1 MTTSLREG
9 AIAERLAERL
19 AERMSETL
27 AAETANSGE
36 LVSVT
41 LPLPLPLSSMD
52 PVTLFEAAVET
63 DERILWE
70 QPSRGLSMVAVGVAA
85 QITAEGPNRFENVAT
100 AWRKISAAAV
110 APDPGACPVRAPV
123 SLGGFSFS
131 AGDGATGNGR
141 ESAWGDFPEALLTVP
156 RLLFVSQDD
165 SSWLIASAIS
175 GEQSGPQSAADEL
188 TTVLARA
195 EAGRDG
201 ASAPATLTLSEA
213 ITASEWKRAVAS
225 IIGEIESTELRKL
238 VLARH
243 VHANSDRPLQ
253 IGAALRRLRSRYQRC
268 TTFAFA
274 RGESCFIGATPERL
288 VRLDDRTVRID
299 CLAGTAAR
307 GASKAEDAALGKA
320 LLADEKERSEHALV
334 VEALRESLAPIS
346 TALSIPERPRLL
358 AMANVQHL
366 HTPVEA
372 TLAADEDVLG
382 LAARLH
388 PTPAAGGVPQR
399 MACDLIGSYEP
410 FDRGWY
416 AGPVGWTDVRGDGEF
431 VVAIRS
437 ALLRG
442 RDAHLYA
449 GCGIVA
455 GSDPG
460 REYEESRMKL
470 EPMLWAMN
478 GANG

>member
-1 MTTSLREG
+1 MTTSLRED

-19 AERMSETL
+19 KEAF
-27 AAETANSGE
+27 AAETANTGE

-41 LPLPLPLSSMD
+41 LPLPLPLPLSSMD

-70 QPSRGLSMVAVGVAA
+70 QPSRGSSMVAVGVAA
-85 QITAEGPNRFENVAT
+85 QITAEGPNRFETVAT

-110 APDPGACPVRAPV
+110 ASNPGACPVRAPV
-123 SLGGFSFS
+123 GFGGFAF
-131 AGDGATGNGR
+131 ATGNGR

-165 SSWLIASAIS
+165 SSWLIASTIRDEHS
-175 GEQSGPQSAADEL
+175 DPQSAADEL
-188 TTVLARA
+188 TTLLARA
-195 EAGRDG
+195 EAGSNG

-213 ITASEWKRAVAS
+213 MAASEWKRAVAS
-225 IIGEIESTELRKL
+225 IIDEIESTELRKL

-243 VHANSDRPLQ
+243 VQASSDRPLHM
-253 IGAALRRLRSRYQRC
+253 GAALRRLRSRYQGC

-274 RGESCFIGATPERL
+274 RGESCFVGATPERL
-288 VRLDDRTVRID
+288 VRLDDRTVRVD

-307 GASKAEDAALGKA
+307 GASETEDTALGEA

-416 AGPVGWTDVRGDGEF
+416 AGPVGWTDARGDGEF
-431 VVAIRS
+431 AVAIRS

-460 REYEESRMKL
+460 SEYEESRMKL

>member
-1 MTTSLREG
+1 MTTSLQEG
-9 AIAERLAERL
+9 TITERLKEA
-19 AERMSETL
+19 L
-27 AAETANSGE
+27 AAETASAGE

-41 LPLPLPLSSMD
+41 LPLHRID
-52 PVTLFEAAVET
+52 PVAIFEAAVET

-70 QPSRGLSMVAVGVAA
+70 QPSRESSMVAVGVAA
-85 QITAEGPNRFENVAT
+85 QITAEGPNRFEDVAT

-110 APDPGACPVRAPV
+110 ATDPGACPVRAPV
-123 SLGGFSFS
+123 ALGGFSFS
-131 AGDGATGNGR
+131 THDLATSNGR

-156 RLLFVSQDD
+156 RLLFVSQGD
-165 SSWLIASAIS
+165 SSWLIASTTI
-175 GEQSGPQSAADEL
+175 GERSGPQSAADEL
-188 TTVLARA
+188 ATILARI
-195 EAGRDG
+195 EAGSNS
-201 ASAPATLTLSEA
+201 ASATTNLALSETM
-213 ITASEWKRAVAS
+213 TASEWKHAVAA
-225 IIGEIESTELRKL
+225 IIDEIESTELRKL

-243 VHANSDRPLQ
+243 VHASSDRPFQ

-288 VRLDDRTVRID
+288 VRLDDRTVRVD

-307 GASKAEDAALGKA
+307 GANGAEDAALGEA
-320 LLADEKERSEHALV
+320 LLEDKKERGEHALV

-372 TLAADEDVLG
+372 TLADGEDVLG

-399 MACDLIGSYEP
+399 MACDLIASYEP

-416 AGPVGWTDVRGDGEF
+416 AGPVGWTDARGDGEF

-437 ALLRG
+437 ALLRA

-470 EPMLWAMN
+470 EPMLWAIN
-478 GANG
+478 GAAS